1 MRLCAVCA
9 CVHPVPGVQWSL
21 FDLGF
26 PALPPSAAPQIS
38 ESDSSSPF
46 SSQIITC
53 GQGAFITET
62 MTQETEAWRGL
73 NVNGENKDVA
83 VTGHMFSNVRLQFL
97 PGALGCGSQAW
108 ALRAPGRPRPPRGFC
123 GGELGLWAVPR
134 SWVQL
139 PLSILCDL
147 EQVPDLSGASVFPDL
162 L

>member
-108 ALRAPGRPRPPRGFC
+108 ALRAPGRPRCAGAWGRKTRPRQGPPEASAEGSWAC
-123 GGELGLWAVPR
+123 GQCLGVG
-134 SWVQL
+134 SN
-139 PLSILCDL
+139 CH
-147 EQVPDLSGASVFPDL
+147 
-162 L
+162 